1 MRDVEKIDIERVSA
15 RQASVSPAL
24 CALGGWY
31 EAGRW
36 KESFD
41 LSVGLQGKGERLGM
55 MAIIVRHGTSFIV
68 TVECKVYVK
77 IMLGIIY
84 MSVLARLV
92 KPAVFLYN
100 NLSPL
105 KNPLRRLPYSPIL
118 PFLLS
123 VFLCLPSAALR
134 RFFRTHCGFA
144 LR

>member
-1 MRDVEKIDIERVSA
+1 MRDVERIDIERVSA

-36 KESFD
+36 KELFD

-55 MAIIVRHGTSFIV
+55 MAIIVRHGTSLIV
-68 TVECKVYVK
+68 TVECKIYVK

-84 MSVLARLV
+84 MSVLARLM

-105 KNPLRRLPYSPIL
+105 RTPSGGYPTPLFSCFFSP
-118 PFLLS
+118 
-123 VFLCLPSAALR
+123 VVLCVPIEAAP
-134 RFFRTHCGFA
+134 RFFQNAACVSMR
-144 LR
+144 